1 MCLFDFGFE
10 HLIIFSYCT
19 FIRQHIVVNLNFLC
33 LLTHALTA
41 GNVRNTVEILI
52 LTPCVFYTEYSI
64 FDVPIIMYLCNVKL
78 MGSV

>member
-1 MCLFDFGFE
+1 MSTHCGCFDLFVPF
-10 HLIIFSYCT
+10 
-19 FIRQHIVVNLNFLC
+19 N
-33 LLTHALTA
+33 THFRG

-64 FDVPIIMYLCNVKL
+64 LDIPIILYLCNVQL